1 MGIVFRQSIK
11 TIIVTLTGAVLG
23 AAIAY
28 LSTKLIPQQQLGYAR
43 MLLAMAVI
51 FSQFVLVGMQSM
63 LFVYIHKYP
72 ENHPGRPVLVTLSI
86 APVFILTLL
95 LSVGYVL
102 CKPYILPLYEAKDIV
117 LVDRYFLWLPPYVLF
132 WGLIIYLEHLL
143 SAQMRVAASSFL
155 KEIVLRL
162 LNIGVIVAF
171 GIGLI
176 NFDWF
181 IALSVL
187 VHLVPIAALL
197 LMARKIKGITISTN
211 WAVLSKVEY
220 RSIFNFAI
228 AHLLVNLS
236 ITLLDNIDIIMIP
249 MLDISGMQSAS
260 IYFIAVYIM
269 SVYYIPFRA
278 LSLSATPTLT
288 REFQAGN
295 MEKVKDIFKRS
306 SINIWIVVLG
316 MGAFIATN
324 MHNVVAILPTN
335 YNAVYAVALI
345 LMLGRTV
352 NMLSGMNTE
361 VISISDHYRFN
372 FYITLFLVILMIIL
386 NYILIPKYGI
396 YGAAWGTTIAMSIQ
410 NIVKMLFIWQ
420 KFRLHP
426 FYKGSLF
433 IAIAAIIAFGIGYII
448 PFIANPVVDT
458 IIRSLVIAVTYGSL
472 LLVFKPSED
481 LRQFLKSIKKD
492 KRLF

>member
-11 TIIVTLTGAVLG
+11 TIIVTLTGALLG
-23 AAIAY
+23 AAVAY

-43 MLLAMAVI
+43 NLLALAVI
-51 FSQFVLVGMQSM
+51 FSQFVLIGMQTT
-63 LFVYIHKYP
+63 LFVFIHKYP
-72 ENHPGRPVLVTLSI
+72 EDHPGRPVLVTLSV

-95 LSVGYVL
+95 LSVGYL
-102 CKPYILPLYEAKDIV
+102 LSKPYILPLYEAKDIA

-132 WGLIIYLEHLL
+132 WALIIYLEHLL
-143 SAQMRVAASSFL
+143 SAQMKVAASSFL

-171 GIGLI
+171 GFGLI

-187 VHLVPIAALL
+187 VHLVPITVLL

-211 WAVLSKVEY
+211 WGALSKVEY

-288 REFQAGN
+288 REFQAGE

-306 SINIWIVVLG
+306 SINIWIAVLG
-316 MGAFIATN
+316 MGALIAAN
-324 MHNVVAILPTN
+324 MHNAVAILPTT
-335 YNAVYAVALI
+335 YSDVYTVALI
-345 LMLGRTV
+345 LMIGRTV

-396 YGAAWGTTIAMSIQ
+396 YGAAWGTTIAMTVQ
-410 NIVKMLFIWQ
+410 NVMKMLFIWQ
-420 KFRLHP
+420 KFQLQP
-426 FYKGSLF
+426 FYKGSIL
-433 IAIAAIIAFGIGYII
+433 IAIAAIIAFGIGYVI
-448 PFIANPVVDT
+448 PFVATPVIDT
-458 IIRSLVIAVTYGSL
+458 IIRSLVIAATYGI
-472 LLVFKPSED
+472 LLVILKPSED
-481 LRQFLKSIKKD
+481 LQSLISTIKKN

>member
-23 AAIAY
+23 AAVAY

-43 MLLAMAVI
+43 MLLALAVI
-51 FSQFVLVGMQSM
+51 FSQFVLVGMQST
-63 LFVYIHKYP
+63 LFIYIHKYP
-72 ENHPGRPVLVTLSI
+72 EDHPGRPVLVTLSI

-95 LSVGYVL
+95 LSIGYVL
-102 CKPYILPLYEAKDIV
+102 SKPYILPLYEAKDIA

-132 WGLIIYLEHLL
+132 WALIIYLEHLL
-143 SAQMRVAASSFL
+143 SAQMKVAASSFL

-162 LNIGVIVAF
+162 LNIVIIIAF
-171 GIGLI
+171 GFGLI

-187 VHLVPIAALL
+187 VHLVPVSVLFV
-197 LMARKIKGITISTN
+197 MAKRIKGITLSAN
-211 WAVLSKVEY
+211 WGALSKPEY
-220 RSIFNFAI
+220 KSIFNFAI

-249 MLDISGMQSAS
+249 ILDTSGMESAS
-260 IYFIAVYIM
+260 VYFIAVYIM

-278 LSLSATPTLT
+278 LSLSATPMLT
-288 REFQAGN
+288 KEFQAGN
-295 MEKVKDIFKRS
+295 MEKIKDIFKRS
-306 SINIWIVVLG
+306 SINIWIVTLG
-316 MGAFIATN
+316 MGALIAAN
-324 MHNVVAILPTN
+324 MHNVAAILPPK
-335 YNAVYAVALI
+335 YNAAYTVVMI
-345 LMLGRTV
+345 LMVGRTV

-361 VISISDHYRFN
+361 VITISDYYRFN

-386 NYILIPKYGI
+386 NYILIPEYGI
-396 YGAAWGTTIAMSIQ
+396 YGAAWGTTIAMSVQ
-410 NIVKMLFIWQ
+410 NVVKMLFIWK
-420 KFRLHP
+420 KFKLQP

-433 IAIAAIIAFGIGYII
+433 IGIAAIIAFGIGYVL
-448 PFIANPVVDT
+448 PFVANPVIDT
-458 IIRSLVIAVTYGSL
+458 VIRSIVIAIVYVA
-472 LLVFKPSED
+472 LLVFFKPSED
-481 LRQFLKSIKKD
+481 LKQFLKSVKEN